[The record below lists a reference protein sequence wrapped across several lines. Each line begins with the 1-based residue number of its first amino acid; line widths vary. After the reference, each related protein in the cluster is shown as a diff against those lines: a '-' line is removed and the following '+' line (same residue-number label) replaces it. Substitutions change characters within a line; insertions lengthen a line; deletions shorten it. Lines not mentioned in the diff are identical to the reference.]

1 MLTLSRSIM
10 QSIEQA
16 LPQSRYLAINGKI
29 STREWLCIV
38 EAVNAELSSNQTTRA
53 ISEIEADQKMI
64 NTPLLA
70 TQLPLYSWGCY
81 ADVPPEYS
89 WDTLFRL
96 DDPNMV
102 VSTTAVSCFG
112 VYFRRGVL
120 KQLQDGHQVDVV
132 IDFPSGVPDLLC
144 SLPIIDGRSCLHR
157 PKLALCRSEDLPAI
171 QAYRNA

>member
-1 MLTLSRSIM
+1 ML
-10 QSIEQA
+10 SIEQA

-38 EAVNAELSSNQTTRA
+38 ESVNAELRSAQTNRA
-53 ISEIEADQKMI
+53 ISEIEADLKMI
-64 NTPLLA
+64 NRSLLA

-81 ADVPPEYS
+81 ADIPPEYT
-89 WDTLFRL
+89 WDTLFTV
-96 DDPNMV
+96 DDPSIV

-132 IDFPSGVPDLLC
+132 IDFPSGVPNLLY